1 MCGPGSVREMAI
13 YIAGRVPLGRWPYIY
28 LYLYIYIY
36 IYCGPGSVREM
47 ALYTVMIGF
56 PTTRMVAYHQ
66 HSSGAGLWT
75 GTIVSSQW

>member
-13 YIAGRVPLGRWPYIY
+13 YSAGRVPLGRWP
-28 LYLYIYIY
+28 YIY

>member
-28 LYLYIYIY
+28 
-36 IYCGPGSVREM
+36 CGPGSIREM
-47 ALYTVMIGF
+47 ALYTFMIGF
-56 PTTRMVAYHQ
+56 LTTRMAAYHQ